1 MNTFD
6 VAIIGGGPAGYS
18 AAEKAAKAGLKVIL
32 FEKEAVGGVCLN
44 EGCIPTKTLLY
55 TAKLYDSM
63 KTASK
68 YGLYCPEYTYD
79 LSRIMSRKQRV
90 VRKLNAGIRRRLL
103 DSGVTSIYAE
113 AHIVSYT
120 AETVEIR
127 ALDET
132 YMAHYLIL
140 ATGSHSV
147 VPPIE
152 GIDKI
157 DYWSSR
163 EALLTDHIPEN
174 LLIVGG
180 GVIGM
185 EFASFFTSMGSK
197 VTIVELLPEILAGM
211 DTEIAGLYRQDCEAK
226 GVVFHL
232 DTRIQSVKDHLA
244 VVLHADGK
252 TLEIPFDK
260 ILLAAGRK
268 PNLDVIRGLP
278 VVCNNKGVQVTCN
291 MQTSMEHVYACGDI
305 TGFSMLAHTAE
316 REAIVAVNH
325 ILGIEDAMRY
335 RAIPGVLYASPE
347 VASVGYTQEQ
357 LDELNVRYDVKKIP
371 MTYAGRFVVENESFV
386 GLCKVLIDEHDKILG
401 VHILGTPASELIVA
415 AAMAIDQR
423 LTVEQWQKTVFPHPT
438 VAEVMKETLSH

>member
-32 FEKEAVGGVCLN
+32 FEKEAIGGVCLN
-44 EGCIPTKTLLY
+44 EGCIPTKTLLH

-63 KTASK
+63 KSASK
-68 YGLYCPEYTYD
+68 YGLYCPEFTYD
-79 LSRIMSRKQRV
+79 LSRIMSRKLRV

-103 DSGVTSIYAE
+103 DGGVTSIYSE
-113 AHIVSYT
+113 AHIESYT
-120 AETVEIR
+120 VDAVQIR
-127 ALDET
+127 ALDEM
-132 YMAHYLIL
+132 YSARYLIL
-140 ATGSHSV
+140 ASGSHSV
-147 VPPIE
+147 IPPIE
-152 GIDKI
+152 GIEKV

-163 EALLTDHIPEN
+163 EALQTDHIPDH

-197 VTIVELLPEILAGM
+197 VTVVEMMPEILAGM
-211 DTEIAGLYRQDCEAK
+211 DTEIACLYRQDCESK
-226 GVVFHL
+226 GVAFYLESQVK
-232 DTRIQSVKDHLA
+232 SVSDHVA
-244 VVLHADGK
+244 IVQQAGGEEV
-252 TLEIPFDK
+252 EITFDK
-260 ILLAAGRK
+260 LLLAAGRK
-268 PNLDVIRGLP
+268 PNLDVLGCLP

-291 MQTSMEHVYACGDI
+291 MQTSLEHVYACGDI

-325 ILGIEDAMRY
+325 ILGVEDAMRY

-357 LDELNVRYDVKKIP
+357 LDQLNVKYDVKKIP
-371 MTYAGRFVVENESFV
+371 MTYAGRFVVENENFV
-386 GLCKVLIDEHDKILG
+386 GLCKVLIDEHEKILG

-415 AAMAIDQR
+415 AAMAIEQR
-423 LTVEQWQKTVFPHPT
+423 LSVDQWQKTVFPHPT